1 MAAPNMANVTTMY
14 GTTAVLAASTTL
26 ANVMVNAAASGN
38 VFKVNMISVSNYT
51 SSAVT
56 SNVVIQR
63 SSVNYYLAGNISV
76 PANSTL
82 VVTGKDTMFYMIEAD
97 QLMANVSSN
106 SAVSVTASYE
116 IIY

>member
-14 GTTAVLAASTTL
+14 GTTAVLAGSTTL
-26 ANVMVNAAASGN
+26 ANVMVNATGSGN
-38 VFKVNMISVSNYT
+38 VFKVNMVSVSNYT
-51 SSAVT
+51 NAAVT

-63 SSVNYYLAGNISV
+63 SAVNYYLAGNISI

-97 QLMANVSSN
+97 QLMANVSANTS
-106 SAVSVTASYE
+106 VSVTASYE